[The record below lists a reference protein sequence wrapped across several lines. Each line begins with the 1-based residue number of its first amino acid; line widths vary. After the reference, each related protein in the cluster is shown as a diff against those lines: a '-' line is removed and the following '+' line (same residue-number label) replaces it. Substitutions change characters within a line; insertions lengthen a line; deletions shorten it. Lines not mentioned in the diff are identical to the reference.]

1 MIGYSFLIQVIGDFT
16 SSSRSSFPYS
26 LAAKDKQT
34 IFSPDCV
41 PEGFTL
47 SDPDHLTGFKIT
59 ALYNHW
65 LGRQAKRLQPFI
77 VLNASPNHWVST
89 TKTSEDRKG
98 KGKMKYVEID
108 DDADEEGPGE
118 SDGDKEL
125 PPAVKIGP
133 PKHKGKKI
141 PTSTHN
147 SGQVPEDS
155 MLFAPI
161 PGPST
166 LTRSKQSPKKKI
178 SKRKQPDVIARPTD
192 KPVTRSSSR
201 PGLTK
206 KIVVSDEASY
216 IARTDQGHKRSRRDG
231 DKQLVDTVSKFFEA
245 W

>member
-1 MIGYSFLIQVIGDFT
+1 
-16 SSSRSSFPYS
+16 
-26 LAAKDKQT
+26 
-34 IFSPDCV
+34 
-41 PEGFTL
+41 
-47 SDPDHLTGFKIT
+47 
-59 ALYNHW
+59 
-65 LGRQAKRLQPFI
+65 
-77 VLNASPNHWVST
+77 
-89 TKTSEDRKG
+89 
-98 KGKMKYVEID
+98 MKYVEID

-245 W
+245 WQPMETDLPQIDHVRKRKRMDEPEPTAGGSKKKKSTSTT